1 MKHKIWLLTW
11 DDGSD
16 AMAFANLEDARDYAL
31 KQIRQ
36 IIREDEKEELQL
48 ALDELNENYD
58 VYKGFYIDGWF
69 WCNPIVFCE

>member
-1 MKHKIWLLTW
+1 MKQKIWLLTW

-16 AMAFANLEDARDYAL
+16 TMAFANLEDAKDYAL

-36 IIREDEKEELQL
+36 TIREDEKEEFQL
-48 ALDELNENYD
+48 ALDELNESYD

-69 WCNPIVFCE
+69 WCNPVVFYK